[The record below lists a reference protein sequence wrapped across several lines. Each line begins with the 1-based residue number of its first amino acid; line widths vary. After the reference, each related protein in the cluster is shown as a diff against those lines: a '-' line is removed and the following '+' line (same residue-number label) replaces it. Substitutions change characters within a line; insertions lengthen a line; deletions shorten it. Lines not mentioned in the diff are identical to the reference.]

1 MKFLQIILPLIQKDG
16 SFFALFGNVDFLLFV
31 WFSYCSLNECKV
43 LRAKILKWEYV
54 MRRGGLQ
61 KICTSLCTIACF
73 LNQRLW
79 SYSRKSFLGKSPI
92 VFYIVNGWGPKEP
105 KEGAISGQNA
115 FSNCCLYWSH
125 PFQHFAKFQNRWL
138 KKQAIDN
145 SIVQCTIC
153 TNCTTRGHHWCHHG
167 SSLVLPTSS
176 AAPSAVSRL
185 LSWKQGDS
193 LPDHQCRHPSDPS
206 GSFGW
211 SWKYSCWCL
220 LWVYSHVF

>member
-138 KKQAIDN
+138 KKQAIVHN
-145 SIVQCTIC
+145 LHQLYHQGPPLVPPRVISGAPHQLRCAFC
-153 TNCTTRGHHWCHHG
+153 
-167 SSLVLPTSS
+167 SLATPVLEAGRFPARPPMPASLWS
-176 AAPSAVSRL
+176 FRIIWLIMKIQLLVFAVSI
-185 LSWKQGDS
+185 LSCI
-193 LPDHQCRHPSDPS
+193 LTN
-206 GSFGW
+206 
-211 SWKYSCWCL
+211 
-220 LWVYSHVF
+220 